1 MTSSTVFFHL
11 KSVTRSVITFITSHK
26 ESFVYN
32 LFVGAQMWFLP
43 RVVRAFITVES
54 QSQMNIFYMDPEMNP
69 LFSFK
74 VTLFTG
80 ISYAIVLRINVHP
93 PVIPGF
99 ECWWTVRAGF
109 QTFLVFLLKVAP
121 QAENIFGFEIAPPT
135 MLFFKLV
142 ALLKVVHQVIPVIC
156 FEITNVTNTW
166 LCAFCSFFFALPK
179 DLSIAVSL
187 VSARVGHLFVQ
198 SHDATVLLCYTI
210 WKWYKENM
218 SPAGIL
224 AFPDPGKVPLR
235 LFCI

>member
-1 MTSSTVFFHL
+1 
-11 KSVTRSVITFITSHK
+11 
-26 ESFVYN
+26 
-32 LFVGAQMWFLP
+32 
-43 RVVRAFITVES
+43 
-54 QSQMNIFYMDPEMNP
+54 MDPEMNP

-80 ISYAIVLRINVHP
+80 ISYAIVLRINVHS

-99 ECWWTVRAGF
+99 ECWRAVRAGF

-121 QAENIFGFEIAPPT
+121 QAEHIFGFEITPPT

-198 SHDATVLLCYTI
+198 SHATRCNSTIVLH
-210 WKWYKENM
+210 NM
-218 SPAGIL
+218 KMIQREYVTSWNSRFSRSRQSAFALIL
-224 AFPDPGKVPLR
+224 HLN
-235 LFCI
+235 L